1 MKPLHLVPDEVNIP
15 FLKLRNFFYIFSV
28 SLVVLSA
35 VLFFTKGLNFG
46 IDFRGG
52 ILVEAKTSGPADI
65 PGLRDNLGSLG
76 LGDVSI
82 QQFGEPDDVLI
93 QLQRQDGDE
102 KAQMAALE
110 TVTKA
115 LGDEVSIRRSE
126 LVGPKVGGEL
136 KEAGIYS
143 VVISLAL
150 IMIYIWLRFEWQF
163 AVASV
168 VALLHDV
175 IITVGLFVISG
186 VQFDLA
192 TLAAILTVAGYSIN
206 DTVVVFDRIRE
217 FMRKFRKMDLVEL
230 LDLSINTTLSRTVM
244 TSLTTL
250 LALIA
255 LFLFGGEA
263 IRGFTFALI
272 FGIVIGT
279 YSSICVA
286 SPLLVVLKL
295 RRKIPEGEEASA
307 EEAGVL

>member
-1 MKPLHLVPDEVNIP
+1 MKPLHLVPDDVNVP
-15 FLKLRNFFYIFSV
+15 FLKFRKIFYIV
-28 SLVVLSA
+28 SLAMVLVS
-35 VLFFTKGLNFG
+35 VGLFLTKGLNFG

-52 ILVEAKTSGPADI
+52 ILVEIKTDGPADI
-65 PGLRDNLGSLG
+65 GALRDNLGSLG

-82 QQFGEPDDVLI
+82 QEFGEPDDVLI

-102 KAQMAALE
+102 QAQMAALA

-115 LGDEVSIRRSE
+115 LGDDVTIRRSE
-126 LVGPKVGGEL
+126 LVGPKVGDEL
-136 KEAGIYS
+136 KEAGVYS
-143 VVISLAL
+143 VAISLLL
-150 IMIYIWLRFEWQF
+150 IMIYIWFRFEWQF

-175 IITVGLFVISG
+175 LITIGFFVITG

-192 TLAAILTVAGYSIN
+192 TLAAVLTVAGYSIN

-217 FMRKFRKMDLVEL
+217 YLRKFRKMDIPDL
-230 LDLSINTTLSRTVM
+230 LDISINSTLSRTTM
-244 TSLTTL
+244 TSFTTL

-255 LFLFGGEA
+255 LFVFGGEA
-263 IRGFTFALI
+263 IRGFTMALI

-286 SPLLVVLKL
+286 SPLLMVLRL
-295 RRKIPEGEEASA
+295 RRKIPEGEETQ
-307 EEAGVL
+307 EAGA

>member
-1 MKPLHLVPDEVNIP
+1 MKPLHMVPDDVNIP
-15 FLKLRNFFYIFSV
+15 FLKVRKLFYIFSLSMVIV
-28 SLVVLSA
+28 SG

-52 ILVEAKTSGPADI
+52 ILLEIKTEGPADVTA
-65 PGLRDNLGSLG
+65 LRNNLGSLG
-76 LGDVSI
+76 LGDVAI

-115 LGDEVSIRRSE
+115 LGDGVSIRRSE
-126 LVGPKVGGEL
+126 LVGPKVGSEL
-136 KEAGIYS
+136 KEAGLFS
-143 VVISLAL
+143 VLISLAL

-175 IITVGLFVISG
+175 IITVGLFVVSG
-186 VQFDLA
+186 IQFDLA
-192 TLAAILTVAGYSIN
+192 TLAAILTVGGYSIN

-217 FMRKFRKMDLVEL
+217 FMRKYRKMDLPEL

-244 TSLTTL
+244 TSFTTL

-286 SPLLVVLKL
+286 SPLLIVFKL
-295 RRKIPEGEEASA
+295 RRKIPEGEESKT
-307 EEAGVL
+307 EEANAL

>member
-1 MKPLHLVPDEVNIP
+1 MKPLHLIPDDVNVP
-15 FLKLRNFFYIFSV
+15 FLKFRKIFYIV
-28 SLVVLSA
+28 SLVMVLVS
-35 VLFFTKGLNFG
+35 VGLFFTKGLNFG

-52 ILVEAKTSGPADI
+52 ILVEIKTDGPANI
-65 PGLRDNLGSLG
+65 GALRDNLGSLG

-82 QQFGEPDDVLI
+82 QEFGEPDDVLI

-102 KAQMAALE
+102 KAQMTALAQ
-110 TVTKA
+110 VTDA
-115 LGDEVSIRRSE
+115 LGDSVTIRRSE
-126 LVGPKVGGEL
+126 LVGPKVGDEL

-143 VVISLAL
+143 VVISLLL
-150 IMIYIWLRFEWQF
+150 IMVYIWFRFEWQF

-175 IITVGLFVISG
+175 LITIGFFVITG

-217 FMRKFRKMDLVEL
+217 YLRKFRKMELTDL
-230 LDLSINTTLSRTVM
+230 LDLSINSTLSRTTM
-244 TSLTTL
+244 TSFTTL

-255 LFLFGGEA
+255 LFAFGGEA
-263 IRGFTFALI
+263 IRGFTMALI
-272 FGIVIGT
+272 FGIVVGT

-286 SPLLVVLKL
+286 SPLLVVLRLK
-295 RRKIPEGEEASA
+295 RKIPEGEEGQ
-307 EEAGVL
+307 EANA

>member
-1 MKPLHLVPDEVNIP
+1 MKPLHLIPDDVNVP
-15 FLKLRNFFYIFSV
+15 FLKFRKIFYIV
-28 SLVVLSA
+28 SLVMVLAS
-35 VLFFTKGLNFG
+35 VGLFFTKGLNFG

-52 ILVEAKTSGPADI
+52 ILVEIKTDGPANI
-65 PGLRDNLGSLG
+65 GALRDNLGSLG

-82 QQFGEPDDVLI
+82 QEFGEPDDVLI

-102 KAQMAALE
+102 KAQMTALAQ
-110 TVTKA
+110 VTEA
-115 LGDEVSIRRSE
+115 LGDSVTIRRSE
-126 LVGPKVGGEL
+126 LVGPKVGDEL

-143 VVISLAL
+143 VVISLLL
-150 IMIYIWLRFEWQF
+150 IMVYIWFRFEWQF

-175 IITVGLFVISG
+175 LITIGFFVITG

-217 FMRKFRKMDLVEL
+217 YLRKFRKMELTDL
-230 LDLSINTTLSRTVM
+230 LDLSINSTLSRTTM
-244 TSLTTL
+244 TSFTTL

-255 LFLFGGEA
+255 LFAFGGEA
-263 IRGFTFALI
+263 IRGFTMALI
-272 FGIVIGT
+272 FGIVVGT

-286 SPLLVVLKL
+286 SPLLVVLRLK
-295 RRKIPEGEEASA
+295 RKIPEGEEGQEASA
-307 EEAGVL
+307 

>member
-1 MKPLHLVPDEVNIP
+1 MKPLHLVPDDVNIP
-15 FLKLRNFFYIFSV
+15 FLKFRKIFYIV
-28 SLVVLSA
+28 SLLMVLGS
-35 VLFFTKGLNFG
+35 VGMFFTKGLNFG

-52 ILVEAKTSGPADI
+52 ILVEIKTNGPADI
-65 PGLRDNLGSLG
+65 NALRDNLGSLG

-82 QQFGEPDDVLI
+82 QEFGAPDDVLI
-93 QLQRQDGDE
+93 QLQRQDGE
-102 KAQMAALE
+102 EEAQMAALAA
-110 TVTKA
+110 VTEA
-115 LGDEVSIRRSE
+115 LGDDVTIRRSE

-136 KEAGIYS
+136 KEAGFYS
-143 VVISLAL
+143 VVISLLL
-150 IMIYIWLRFEWQF
+150 IMVYIWVRFEWQF

-175 IITVGLFVISG
+175 LITIGFFVITG

-192 TLAAILTVAGYSIN
+192 TLAAVLTVAGYSIN

-217 FMRKFRKMDLVEL
+217 YLRKFRKMEIPDL
-230 LDLSINTTLSRTVM
+230 LDLSINSTLSRTTM

-255 LFLFGGEA
+255 LFVFGGEA
-263 IRGFTFALI
+263 IRGFTMALI

-286 SPLLVVLKL
+286 SPLLVVLNLK
-295 RRKIPEGEEASA
+295 RKIPEAEEGQEASA
-307 EEAGVL
+307 

>member
-1 MKPLHLVPDEVNIP
+1 MKPLHLIPDDVNVP
-15 FLKLRNFFYIFSV
+15 FLKFRKIFYIV
-28 SLVVLSA
+28 SLVMVLAS
-35 VLFFTKGLNFG
+35 VGMFFTKGLNFG

-52 ILVEAKTSGPADI
+52 ILVEIKTDGPADV
-65 PGLRDNLGSLG
+65 GALRDNLGSLG

-82 QQFGEPDDVLI
+82 QEFGEPDDVLI

-102 KAQMAALE
+102 KAQMAALAA
-110 TVTKA
+110 VTKA
-115 LGDEVSIRRSE
+115 LGDDVTIRRSE
-126 LVGPKVGGEL
+126 LVGPKVGDEL

-143 VVISLAL
+143 VAISLLL
-150 IMIYIWLRFEWQF
+150 IMVYIWFRFEWQF

-175 IITVGLFVISG
+175 LITIGFFVITG

-217 FMRKFRKMDLVEL
+217 YLRKFRKMEITDL
-230 LDLSINTTLSRTVM
+230 LDLSINSTLSRTTM
-244 TSLTTL
+244 TSFTTL

-255 LFLFGGEA
+255 LFAFGGEA
-263 IRGFTFALI
+263 IRGFTMALI
-272 FGIVIGT
+272 FGIVVGT

-286 SPLLVVLKL
+286 SPLLVVLRLK
-295 RRKIPEGEEASA
+295 RKIPEGEE
-307 EEAGVL
+307 ETQEAGA

>member
-1 MKPLHLVPDEVNIP
+1 MKPLHLVPDDVNVP
-15 FLKLRNFFYIFSV
+15 FLKFRKIFYIV
-28 SLVVLSA
+28 SLAMVLVS
-35 VLFFTKGLNFG
+35 VGLFLTKGLNFG

-52 ILVEAKTSGPADI
+52 ILVEIKTDGPAEI
-65 PGLRDNLGSLG
+65 GALRDNLGSLG

-82 QQFGEPDDVLI
+82 QEFGEPDDVLI

-102 KAQMAALE
+102 QAQMAALD

-115 LGDEVSIRRSE
+115 LGDDVTIRRSE
-126 LVGPKVGGEL
+126 LVGPKVGDEL
-136 KEAGIYS
+136 KEAGVYS
-143 VVISLAL
+143 VAISLLL
-150 IMIYIWLRFEWQF
+150 IMIYIWFRFEWQF

-175 IITVGLFVISG
+175 LITIGFFVITG

-192 TLAAILTVAGYSIN
+192 TLAAVLTVAGYSIN

-217 FMRKFRKMDLVEL
+217 YLRKFRKMDIPDL
-230 LDLSINTTLSRTVM
+230 LDLSINSTLSRTTM
-244 TSLTTL
+244 TSFTTL

-255 LFLFGGEA
+255 LFVFGGEA
-263 IRGFTFALI
+263 IRGFTMALI

-286 SPLLVVLKL
+286 SPLLMVLRL
-295 RRKIPEGEEASA
+295 RRKVPEGEETQ
-307 EEAGVL
+307 EAGA

>member
-1 MKPLHLVPDEVNIP
+1 MKPLHLIPDDVNVP
-15 FLKLRNFFYIFSV
+15 FLKFRKIFYIV
-28 SLVVLSA
+28 SLVMVLAS
-35 VLFFTKGLNFG
+35 VGLFFTKGLNFG

-52 ILVEAKTSGPADI
+52 ILVEIKTDGPANI
-65 PGLRDNLGSLG
+65 GALRDNLGSLG

-82 QQFGEPDDVLI
+82 QEFGEPDDVLI

-102 KAQMAALE
+102 KAQMTALAQ
-110 TVTKA
+110 VTDA
-115 LGDEVSIRRSE
+115 LGDSVTIRRSE
-126 LVGPKVGGEL
+126 LVGPKVGDEL

-143 VVISLAL
+143 VVISLLL
-150 IMIYIWLRFEWQF
+150 IMVYIWFRFEWQF

-175 IITVGLFVISG
+175 LITIGFFVITG

-217 FMRKFRKMDLVEL
+217 YLRKFRKMELTDL
-230 LDLSINTTLSRTVM
+230 LDLSINSTLSRTTM
-244 TSLTTL
+244 TSFTTL

-255 LFLFGGEA
+255 LFAFGGEA
-263 IRGFTFALI
+263 IRGFTMALI
-272 FGIVIGT
+272 FGIVVGT

-286 SPLLVVLKL
+286 SPLLVVLRLK
-295 RRKIPEGEEASA
+295 RKIPEGEEGQ
-307 EEAGVL
+307 EANA

>member
-15 FLKLRNFFYIFSV
+15 FLKLRKFFYIFSI
-28 SLVVLSA
+28 SLVVISS

-52 ILVEAKTSGPADI
+52 ILLEIKTDGPADI
-65 PGLRDNLGSLG
+65 SGLRDNLGSLG

-115 LGDEVSIRRSE
+115 LGDGVSIRRSE
-126 LVGPKVGGEL
+126 LVGPKVGDEL

-150 IMIYIWLRFEWQF
+150 IMFYIWLRFEWQF

-244 TSLTTL
+244 TSFTTL

-255 LFLFGGEA
+255 LFAFGGEA

-295 RRKIPEGEEASA
+295 RRKIPEGDEATT
-307 EEAGVL
+307 EEAGAL

>member
-1 MKPLHLVPDEVNIP
+1 MKPLHLVPDDVNVP
-15 FLKLRNFFYIFSV
+15 FLKFRKIFYIV
-28 SLVVLSA
+28 SLVMVLAS
-35 VLFFTKGLNFG
+35 VGLFVTKGLNFG

-52 ILVEAKTSGPADI
+52 ILLEIKTDGPADI
-65 PGLRDNLGSLG
+65 SALRDNLGSLG

-82 QQFGEPDDVLI
+82 QEFGEPDDVLI

-102 KAQMAALE
+102 KAQMAALA

-115 LGDEVSIRRSE
+115 LGDNVTIRRSE
-126 LVGPKVGGEL
+126 LVGPKVGDEL
-136 KEAGIYS
+136 KEAGVYS
-143 VVISLAL
+143 VAISLLL
-150 IMIYIWLRFEWQF
+150 IMVYIWFRFEWQF

-175 IITVGLFVISG
+175 LITIGFFVITG

-192 TLAAILTVAGYSIN
+192 TLAAVLTVAGYSIN

-217 FMRKFRKMDLVEL
+217 YLRKFRKMEIPDL
-230 LDLSINTTLSRTVM
+230 LDLSINSTLSRTTM
-244 TSLTTL
+244 TSFTTL

-255 LFLFGGEA
+255 LFVFGGEA
-263 IRGFTFALI
+263 IRGFTMALI

-286 SPLLVVLKL
+286 SPLLMVLRL
-295 RRKIPEGEEASA
+295 NRKIPEGEETQK
-307 EEAGVL
+307 AGA

>member
-1 MKPLHLVPDEVNIP
+1 MKPLHLIPDDVNVP
-15 FLKLRNFFYIFSV
+15 FLKFRKIFYIV
-28 SLVVLSA
+28 SLVMVLAS
-35 VLFFTKGLNFG
+35 VGLFFTKGLNFG

-52 ILVEAKTSGPADI
+52 ILVEIKTDGPANI
-65 PGLRDNLGSLG
+65 GALRDNLGSLG

-82 QQFGEPDDVLI
+82 QEFGEPDDVLI

-102 KAQMAALE
+102 KAQMTALAQ
-110 TVTKA
+110 VTDA
-115 LGDEVSIRRSE
+115 LGDSVTIRRSE
-126 LVGPKVGGEL
+126 LVGPKVGDEL

-143 VVISLAL
+143 VVISLLL
-150 IMIYIWLRFEWQF
+150 IMVYIWFRFEWQF

-175 IITVGLFVISG
+175 LITVGFFVITG

-217 FMRKFRKMDLVEL
+217 YLRKFRKMELTDL
-230 LDLSINTTLSRTVM
+230 LDLSINSTLSRTTM
-244 TSLTTL
+244 TSFTTL

-255 LFLFGGEA
+255 LFAFGGEA
-263 IRGFTFALI
+263 IRGFTMALI
-272 FGIVIGT
+272 FGIVVGT

-286 SPLLVVLKL
+286 SPLLVVLRLK
-295 RRKIPEGEEASA
+295 RKIPEGEEGQ
-307 EEAGVL
+307 EANA

>member
-1 MKPLHLVPDEVNIP
+1 MKPLHLIPDDVNVP
-15 FLKLRNFFYIFSV
+15 FLKFRKIFYIV
-28 SLVVLSA
+28 SLVMVLAS
-35 VLFFTKGLNFG
+35 VGLFFTKGLNFG

-52 ILVEAKTSGPADI
+52 ILVEIKTDGPANI
-65 PGLRDNLGSLG
+65 GALRDNLGSLG

-82 QQFGEPDDVLI
+82 QEFGEADDVLI

-102 KAQMAALE
+102 KAQMAALAQ
-110 TVTKA
+110 VTEA
-115 LGDEVSIRRSE
+115 LGDSVTIRRSE
-126 LVGPKVGGEL
+126 LVGPKVGDEL

-143 VVISLAL
+143 VVISLLL
-150 IMIYIWLRFEWQF
+150 IMIYIWFRFEWQF

-175 IITVGLFVISG
+175 LITVGFFVITG

-217 FMRKFRKMDLVEL
+217 YLRKFRKMEITDL
-230 LDLSINTTLSRTVM
+230 LDLSINSTLSRTTM
-244 TSLTTL
+244 TSFTTL

-255 LFLFGGEA
+255 LFAFGGEA
-263 IRGFTFALI
+263 IRGFTMALI
-272 FGIVIGT
+272 FGIVVGT

-286 SPLLVVLKL
+286 SPLLVVLRLK
-295 RRKIPEGEEASA
+295 RKIPESEEGQ
-307 EEAGVL
+307 EANA